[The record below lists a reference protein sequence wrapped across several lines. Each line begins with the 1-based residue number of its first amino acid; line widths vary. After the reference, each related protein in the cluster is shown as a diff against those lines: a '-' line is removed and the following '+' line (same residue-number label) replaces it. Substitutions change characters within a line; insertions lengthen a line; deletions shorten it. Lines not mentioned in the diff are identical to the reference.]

1 MMNISARKDYSQL
14 RDGLKRLR
22 GNPDPFPNASVVIPV
37 NAQKDLV
44 NVLNV
49 ALDIIEYRGNQS
61 IEMILVINN
70 YPSKSPPKEIEEYT
84 KLGFEVLGIPK
95 VAHHGG
101 VALAA
106 RIPGIELARAE
117 TVLLFDADCRILN
130 PTALIEWYFTE
141 IESGA
146 DLAYTHV
153 DYIDL
158 PPGTSVKVRMLIHHF
173 VRWFKRN
180 IIGVPTSRG
189 SNYAIKRE
197 LILDLYKR
205 DRISYDI
212 HVGPAV
218 KAGGGK
224 IVYSGKKE
232 LFVFTSGRFFAGSWK
247 ELITYLIWR
256 IGYYNRN
263 FINHS
268 NRPPTSQ

>member
-106 RIPGIELARAE
+106 RWQP
-117 TVLLFDADCRILN
+117 V
-130 PTALIEWYFTE
+130 
-141 IESGA
+141 
-146 DLAYTHV
+146 H
-153 DYIDL
+153 
-158 PPGTSVKVRMLIHHF
+158 
-173 VRWFKRN
+173 
-180 IIGVPTSRG
+180 
-189 SNYAIKRE
+189 
-197 LILDLYKR
+197 
-205 DRISYDI
+205 
-212 HVGPAV
+212 
-218 KAGGGK
+218 
-224 IVYSGKKE
+224 
-232 LFVFTSGRFFAGSWK
+232 
-247 ELITYLIWR
+247 
-256 IGYYNRN
+256 
-263 FINHS
+263 
-268 NRPPTSQ
+268 